1 MFFLRSPRAERGG
14 LLVWAVLLLL
24 LYVLPEWLRQ
34 PVPEEDAES
43 FRKEIAAAFGGNQG
57 RALLVSGKNAFPP
70 DTGLRVSEASAP
82 GGEAFPFDPNE
93 VTEAEMLRLG
103 LSPNTIRSILR
114 YREKGGKFRKKE
126 DFGKIYTLPKAD
138 YERLLPFIRLG
149 ETAKGWPQKSRTAAG
164 PIDINQSEQA
174 DWEGLPGIGPS
185 FAARIIRYREALGG
199 FVGIEQVGETFGFP
213 DSVFLRIKP
222 FLQYD
227 GRLPRT
233 LDPNTATVE
242 QLEAHPYISG
252 GQAGAIVRHRERT
265 GIFATVEQV
274 QILSPFKDSKVPFAK
289 IKSYLRIQ

>member
-24 LYVLPEWLRQ
+24 LYVLPEYLRQ

-43 FRKEIAAAFGGNQG
+43 FRREITAAFGENQG

-70 DTGLRVSEASAP
+70 DTGQRVPEADGQ
-82 GGEAFPFDPNE
+82 GGEVFPFDPNTVPE
-93 VTEAEMLRLG
+93 EDMLRLG
-103 LSPNTIRSILR
+103 LSPNTVRSILR

-138 YERLLPFIRLG
+138 YERLLPFIRLA
-149 ETAKGWPQKSRTAAG
+149 ETAKDWPQKTRTATA

-185 FAARIIRYREALGG
+185 FAARIVRYREALGG
-199 FVGIEQVGETFGFP
+199 FVAVEQVGETFGFP
-213 DSVFLRIKP
+213 DSVFQRIKTY
-222 FLQYD
+222 LQFD

-233 LDPNTATVE
+233 LDPNTATSE

-252 GQAGAIVRHRERT
+252 GQAGAIVRYRERSGT
-265 GIFATVEQV
+265 FASVEQV
-274 QILSPFKDSKVPFAK
+274 QILSPFKDSKVPFSK